1 MLGWN
6 AARIS
11 GTWTIKSTENALPFT
26 FRLGLFLNCLKMG
39 IGLGRIFPRAE
50 ITRGVCTAGIAA
62 RSLKSPPSSAI
73 SWRNESSVKE
83 IGLTSDELAGLPA
96 LGVLTLEAELNAL
109 DAELLGIP
117 CGGITGLGES
127 I

>member
-1 MLGWN
+1 M
-6 AARIS
+6 
-11 GTWTIKSTENALPFT
+11 
-26 FRLGLFLNCLKMG
+26 
-39 IGLGRIFPRAE
+39 
-50 ITRGVCTAGIAA
+50 
-62 RSLKSPPSSAI
+62 
-73 SWRNESSVKE
+73 KE

>member
-1 MLGWN
+1 MPREFRGHGLSRVLRTPSHSPSGSAFSLTASRWASGW
-6 AARIS
+6 
-11 GTWTIKSTENALPFT
+11 GEF
-26 FRLGLFLNCLKMG
+26 
-39 IGLGRIFPRAE
+39 FPRAE
-50 ITRGVCTAGIAA
+50 ITRGVFTAGIAA

-96 LGVLTLEAELNAL
+96 LGVLTLEAEPDAL